1 VRTTIELK
9 DEARAKLLEIAGRR
23 GEKGFSRIIGEAVEV
38 YLRGEEADETRRQAA
53 LALRGALGGAEAE
66 RLRRAAA
73 GLRESWR

>member
-23 GEKGFSRIIGEAVEV
+23 GEKGFSRIIGEAVEI
-38 YLRGEEADETRRQAA
+38 YLRTEQADEARRRAA
-53 LALRGALGGAEAE
+53 LTLRGALGGAQAE

>member
-9 DEARAKLLEIAGRR
+9 DETRAKLLEIAGRR
-23 GEKGFSRIIGEAVEV
+23 GEKGFSGIIGEAVEI
-38 YLRGEEADETRRQAA
+38 YLRTQGADEARRRAA
-53 LALRGALGGAEAE
+53 LALRGALGGAQAE